1 MEGVR
6 AEALGQTKLAFDDLV
21 NQLYAG
27 QDPPCVEEAL
37 EAEHRA
43 HAAFYP
49 PVILFDNVVQVGTV
63 SNLDGIVPTVIEFII
78 HAHAPQSGMGGL
90 EAIQGNYS
98 PLAVALES
106 FTEEG
111 LGGGDVTRSTEVGFD
126 GFALFINSA
135 VEVHPL
141 TAYFEVG
148 LVYAPG
154 IADRPLVGLPTF
166 LELWDVAYDP
176 AQDCAR
182 GDADAQFPGQL
193 GQVPVTKLKAQIPA
207 QTGDD
212 DVVSKPAAAKE
223 RMTQ

>member
-1 MEGVR
+1 MEWLR
-6 AEALGQTKLAFDDLV
+6 AEALRQTKLAFDDLV
-21 NQLYAG
+21 KQFNAAQNT
-27 QDPPCVEEAL
+27 PCVEEAL
-37 EAEHRA
+37 ETKHWS

-49 PVILFDNVVQVGTV
+49 PVILFDDVVQVGTI
-63 SNLDGIVPTVIEFII
+63 SNLDGIVPTVIELVI

-98 PLAVALES
+98 RLAVALES

-141 TAYFEVG
+141 TAYLEVG

-166 LELWDVAYDP
+166 VELWDVADDP

-182 GDADAQFPGQL
+182 GDADAKFPGQL
-193 GQVPVTKLKAQIPA
+193 GQVPVTKLKAQVPPH
-207 QTGDD
+207 TGNDNI
-212 DVVSKPAAAKE
+212 VSKPAAAKE